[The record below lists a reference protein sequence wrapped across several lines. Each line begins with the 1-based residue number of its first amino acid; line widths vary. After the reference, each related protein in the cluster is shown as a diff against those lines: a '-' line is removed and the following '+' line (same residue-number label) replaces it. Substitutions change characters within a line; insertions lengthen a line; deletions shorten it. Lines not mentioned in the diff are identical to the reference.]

1 MDNKIYAYGICLYK
15 IEENDIK
22 ILLCKSISSLEKW
35 GLLKGVQTKTETSK
49 ECAKREFIE
58 ESSINIDFDDFE
70 EYFEQ
75 QNDEK
80 DIGIWLINASKVRNL
95 NRYIIDDK
103 LLSNFL
109 SWENAKVKFYSI
121 NELPKMKSKQ
131 KFLIKEITDFLESK
145 SQYH

>member
-35 GLLKGVQTKTETSK
+35 GMLKGVQTKTETPK

-70 EYFEQ
+70 E
-75 QNDEK
+75 
-80 DIGIWLINASKVRNL
+80 
-95 NRYIIDDK
+95 
-103 LLSNFL
+103 
-109 SWENAKVKFYSI
+109 
-121 NELPKMKSKQ
+121 
-131 KFLIKEITDFLESK
+131 
-145 SQYH
+145 